1 MAAVGGFGDR
11 GGAEQ
16 LAELVERPVAGGG
29 RAAGVA
35 ESAETA
41 GGTGDGAAAEPAAA
55 VVADEVDE
63 AALALQ
69 LEPVQGRVMVAA
81 PALHGHTCTICMCE
95 VQVGTRVVVFPCN
108 RIYHAVCA
116 AGLAAAAATSGQR
129 SECPLC
135 RRRQDIERERAPDD
149 GEAAREVDAGG
160 LGAWHN

>member
-69 LEPVQGRVMVAA
+69 LESGQGRVMVAA

-116 AGLAAAAATSGQR
+116 AGLVAAAATSASQVDNADVD
-129 SECPLC
+129 C
-135 RRRQDIERERAPDD
+135 RDERARTTAP
-149 GEAAREVDAGG
+149 AQHTRTPV
-160 LGAWHN
+160 